1 MRTQLLHYS
10 DFFFREMDWWIGTML
25 YLCLLLL
32 TLLPISYLHS
42 KMLFNS
48 AFADTLSQVNTANSL
63 TLTTH
68 HSPLTAHQSPLTTH
82 RPPLTTHHSPLTT
95 HHSPV
100 NLHPHPHPHL
110 NTLPQV
116 NDRRQLMGELYTLFT
131 IRASSFY
138 QLAVLGLKRVITCL
152 AARPCGQLL

>member
-48 AFADTLSQVNTANSL
+48 AFADTLSQVNKPNSL

-68 HSPLTAHQSPLTTH
+68 P
-82 RPPLTTHHSPLTT
+82 HHSPLTT
-95 HHSPV
+95 HHSTFTLTLALPLTRLATKEMILTLP
-100 NLHPHPHPHL
+100 LHRHRHHSPSPLTTQPNPHPTPNQARHQGDDQAS
-110 NTLPQV
+110 LP
-116 NDRRQLMGELYTLFT
+116 
-131 IRASSFY
+131 
-138 QLAVLGLKRVITCL
+138 
-152 AARPCGQLL
+152 

>member
-1 MRTQLLHYS
+1 
-10 DFFFREMDWWIGTML
+10 MDWWIGTML

-68 HSPLTAHQSPLTTH
+68 HSPLT
-82 RPPLTTHHSPLTT
+82 THHSPLTT
-95 HHSPV
+95 HHPPV
-100 NLHPHPHPHL
+100 NLHPHPHPHP

-116 NDRRQLMGELYTLFT
+116 NNRRQLMGELYTLFT

-138 QLAVLGLKRVITCL
+138 QLTVLGLKRVITCL
-152 AARPCGQLL
+152 AAQPCGQLL

>member
-68 HSPLTAHQSPLTTH
+68 HSPLT
-82 RPPLTTHHSPLTT
+82 THHSPPTT
-95 HHSPV
+95 HHPPV
-100 NLHPHPHPHL
+100 NLHPHPPPHP

-116 NDRRQLMGELYTLFT
+116 NNRRQLMGELYTLFT

-152 AARPCGQLL
+152 AAQPCGQLL

>member
-48 AFADTLSQVNTANSL
+48 AFADTLSQVNKANSL

-68 HSPLTAHQSPLTTH
+68 PHHSS
-82 RPPLTTHHSPLTT
+82 LTTHHSTFTLT
-95 HHSPV
+95 
-100 NLHPHPHPHL
+100 LAL
-110 NTLPQV
+110 TLTRFP
-116 NDRRQLMGELYTLFT
+116 RSTT
-131 IRASSFY
+131 AASSWVSSTRSSPSAPRLSTSSLY
-138 QLAVLGLKRVITCL
+138 LASS
-152 AARPCGQLL
+152 A

>member
-1 MRTQLLHYS
+1 MQLLHYS

-25 YLCLLLL
+25 YLCLLVL

-68 HSPLTAHQSPLTTH
+68 HSPLT
-82 RPPLTTHHSPLTT
+82 THHSPPTT
-95 HHSPV
+95 HHPPV
-100 NLHPHPHPHL
+100 NLHPHPHPHP

-116 NDRRQLMGELYTLFT
+116 NNRRQLMGELYTLFT

-152 AARPCGQLL
+152 AAQPCGQLL